1 MVHEQQ
7 RHGLPAVPFA
17 PCLELPGWN
26 LEVSHGERKHEAA
39 YLNNDYE
46 ESTVTEAPKTKAVA
60 KWADEYM
67 FEAEKIDASKGP
79 EVFLVGCNNDPLG
92 SIAKAAKAYKGEF
105 VTSLAEIT
113 DEERRYYL
121 GEVRKTAL
129 EMPLESVNFD
139 FLFRG
144 VTRGFTH
151 QLVRQRTAAYS
162 QESTRF
168 AVKDTVPVGLPP
180 SLVGSKSYEEWQAS
194 ERLQNPEMVNF
205 REESLNPVGLQW
217 KKHFDKYASQKDRWR
232 FKWDKMMEAVA
243 VGYNELVNDGM
254 PAEDA
259 RGSLPTNLLTQVN
272 YYTNLRGLKGHSG
285 MRLCTQAQYEWKL
298 VWAGIVQAIREYGKG
313 QTYWVKMD
321 KKNPLASGTRTRN
334 GHMEQEM
341 SAQWQFDELANIFR
355 PDCYYAGKCTFKAD
369 FDRKCTIRDRVDA
382 NASINRPSTEWDQVY
397 GGGEGQK
404 FNLGGAVHLGIPAI
418 HPAEWLMDP
427 SAAR

>member
-1 MVHEQQ
+1 M
-7 RHGLPAVPFA
+7 
-17 PCLELPGWN
+17 
-26 LEVSHGERKHEAA
+26 SHGERKHESA

-180 SLVGSKSYEEWQAS
+180 SLVGS
-194 ERLQNPEMVNF
+194 NPEAWGKNWQEGYEM
-205 REESLNPVGLQW
+205 GLT
-217 KKHFDKYASQKDRWR
+217 KAACDEYAYRHTNQKDRWR
-232 FKWDKMMEAVA
+232 HKWDKMIEGVA
-243 VGYNELVNDGM
+243 IGYNELVNDGM

-298 VWAGIVQAIREYGKG
+298 VWAGIVQAIRAYGADQYYKLPDEAAPG
-313 QTYWVKMD
+313 R
-321 KKNPLASGTRTRN
+321 A
-334 GHMEQEM
+334 MEV
-341 SAQWQFDELANIFR
+341 SAQWQFDALADIFR

-369 FDRKCTIRDRVDA
+369 FDRKCTIRSRVDA
-382 NASINRPSTEWDQVY
+382 FADEGIPSSEWNDPHTTKN
-397 GGGEGQK
+397 GID
-404 FNLGGAVHLGIPAI
+404 LGIPAI

>member
-1 MVHEQQ
+1 M
-7 RHGLPAVPFA
+7 
-17 PCLELPGWN
+17 
-26 LEVSHGERKHEAA
+26 SHGERKHESA

-180 SLVGSKSYEEWQAS
+180 SLVGS
-194 ERLQNPEMVNF
+194 NPEAWGKNWQEGYEM
-205 REESLNPVGLQW
+205 GLT
-217 KKHFDKYASQKDRWR
+217 KAACDEYAYRHTNQKDRWR
-232 FKWDKMMEAVA
+232 HKWDKMMEAVA
-243 VGYNELVNDGM
+243 IGYNELVNDGM

-298 VWAGIVQAIREYGKG
+298 VWAGIVQAIREYGVG
-313 QTYWVKMD
+313 QTYDVTLTERDVSQMAGNHKVGDIYRGLSSM
-321 KKNPLASGTRTRN
+321 
-334 GHMEQEM
+334 
-341 SAQWQFDELANIFR
+341 WQFEELANIFR

-397 GGGEGQK
+397 GGGEGQR